1 MGGKEFRDTC
11 KQVLAGNTF
20 GTCHPVIVEMLN
32 GALHGNDPY
41 LIGVDFAGYIK
52 A

>member
-1 MGGKEFRDTC
+1 M
-11 KQVLAGNTF
+11 LAGNIF

-32 GALHGNDPY
+32 GALQGNDPY
-41 LIGVDFAGYIK
+41 LIGVDFADYIK